1 MYLWSAP
8 TSIPLYWLCDI
19 SFHMAMLLNIRP
31 LTNFWQEWVF
41 RDSHILPWA
50 KDAGTYLAMLKDTLP
65 SFPSYLPSFLYRSG
79 CLSSIIFSA
88 YNISFIIFA
97 NLLLK
102 NSLSFCLPEILI
114 YLYFSIIFEEYFVD
128 MGFSHCV
135 YILFN
140 VDYICNSCLNYLFL
154 WTLFFSQLRIIF
166 SHFFACLVNFI
177 LSWALWILRYR
188 KSRLLLFFHLK
199 GVEFCSGRQFIYWKN
214 TLISLGLI
222 LFYFLMALY
231 LFHT

>member
-1 MYLWSAP
+1 
-8 TSIPLYWLCDI
+8 
-19 SFHMAMLLNIRP
+19 MLPR
-31 LTNFWQEWVF
+31 
-41 RDSHILPWA
+41 
-50 KDAGTYLAMLKDTLP
+50 
-65 SFPSYLPSFLYRSG
+65 FPSYLPSFLYRSG

-97 NLLLK
+97 NLLLN
-102 NSLSFCLPEILI
+102 NSLSFCLPEIFI

-128 MGFSHCV
+128 MGFTHCV
-135 YILFN
+135 SILFN
-140 VDYICNSCLNYLFL
+140 VDYVCKSCLNYSPISLDSL
-154 WTLFFSQLRIIF
+154 FSQLRIIF

-199 GVEFCSGRQFIYWKN
+199 GVEFCSGRQFIYWKS

-222 LFYFLMALY
+222 LFYFFDGSVFISHLVLGHGLCSGAGVSNIQPVSAPSVFADKVVLEHRGGH
-231 LFHT
+231 LLVHCL